1 MKILSRE
8 DIENFKRNIRNIIEE
23 DNNLY
28 IDKHNDTRD
37 ELDSIVNYEFE
48 IFISNLR
55 IAIKEQLTF

>member
-1 MKILSRE
+1 MKLLSRK
-8 DIENFKRNIRNIIEE
+8 DIENIKKNIRNIIEE

-28 IDKHNDTRD
+28 IDKHNNARD
-37 ELDSIVNYEFE
+37 ELDSIVNYEVE